1 MGFYACSADAI
12 GALERQWQEHLLR
25 SSDLNEVLP
34 LPYPE
39 QQAISDYKS
48 RLNVFKETQGTSG
61 LGVLQYLNL
70 RLEKA
75 VTNYVE
81 GESNSIDRLSDIADV
96 LDESAFYAL
105 SDDLPTEPVISI
117 STIPQFNEYV
127 KNITMSDAE
136 LLILDAQA
144 IHHWKRSVEGA
155 LVILREF
162 CPEALNALSG
172 RHIKIIPVVSPRP
185 NLSLSASN
193 EFVSA
198 TITASWVTPKECA
211 EMLLHEMGHSLLADI
226 FSTTELWS
234 GSVSGLYYSPFRE
247 DARPIDGLL
256 HAAYSFHNVCIYK
269 FTLATNAK
277 GRLASWARR
286 TLESDLL
293 RSLVCVR
300 ILSESG
306 DLTESGDALVKT
318 IGDDLS
324 EIAVKLEWGRGS
336 TAISMLRKHFSDW
349 LIENGSVSEH
359 SRDLASRVVEKIIGE
374 CVSSTQSKK
383 SDLYQQNKKETRATS
398 SEKFSVF
405 DSVAD
410 FWRFGF
416 PNRVSVLRGKSPDIR
431 QSIAADIVKNK
442 DLPVPVIEKDR
453 YKGNASDPRCMMSL
467 GDAFDRNSG
476 RYILVLRNYER
487 ISSCVSDLEA
497 FISGQDFAVGA
508 TEHLLF
514 HNCADVTVPLH
525 TDSAN
530 NLHFVVSGK
539 KTFFI
544 ADANEEFSISSDVGY
559 QDGFSSFKPFNDPK
573 AAHAFGKFVTL
584 TAGDVLFI
592 PPERWH
598 AVHYHEPSI
607 SLSIFDEIDSS
618 LAVTKSHSS
627 KKLQ

>member
-12 GALERQWQEHLLR
+12 GALERQWQEHLSR

-34 LPYPE
+34 LIYPE
-39 QQAISDYKS
+39 QPAISNYQS
-48 RLNVFKETQGTSG
+48 RLNLFKETHGASG

-70 RLEKA
+70 RLEQA

-81 GESNSIDRLSDIADV
+81 GESNSIARLSDIADV
-96 LDESAFYAL
+96 LDESAFHLL
-105 SDDLPTEPVISI
+105 SDGVPNEPVISV
-117 STIPQFNEYV
+117 STTSQFNDYV
-127 KNITMSDAE
+127 KGITIGDAE
-136 LLILDAQA
+136 LLLLDAPA
-144 IHHWKRSVEGA
+144 VHHWKRSVGGGLA
-155 LVILREF
+155 ILRKF

-226 FSTTELWS
+226 LSRTELWS
-234 GSVSGLYYSPFRE
+234 ANAAGFYYSPFRE
-247 DARPIDGLL
+247 DARPTDGLL

-306 DLTESGDALVKT
+306 DLTERGDALVKT

-324 EIAVKLEWGRGS
+324 EIGVQLDWEMGS
-336 TAISMLRKHFSDW
+336 TAISMLRKHLTDW
-349 LIENGSVSEH
+349 LTENGSVSEH
-359 SRDLASRVVEKIIGE
+359 SRDLASRVVDEVIDE

-383 SDLYQQNKKETRATS
+383 SNWHLKNKEETRANS
-398 SEKFSVF
+398 GEKCRVF

-416 PNRVSVLRGKSPDIR
+416 PTSVSVLRGKSPEIGK
-431 QSIAADIVKNK
+431 SIAADIVKYK
-442 DLPVPVIEKDR
+442 DLPVPVIEKES

-476 RYILVLRNYER
+476 KYILVLRNYER

-497 FISGQDFAVGA
+497 FISGQDFALGA

-514 HNCADVTVPLH
+514 HNRADVTVPLH

-544 ADANEEFSISSDVGY
+544 ADANEEFSGSSDVGY

-573 AAHAFGKFVTL
+573 AAQAFGEFVTL
-584 TAGDVLFI
+584 GEGDVLFI

-618 LAVTKSHSS
+618 LAVTNSHSL